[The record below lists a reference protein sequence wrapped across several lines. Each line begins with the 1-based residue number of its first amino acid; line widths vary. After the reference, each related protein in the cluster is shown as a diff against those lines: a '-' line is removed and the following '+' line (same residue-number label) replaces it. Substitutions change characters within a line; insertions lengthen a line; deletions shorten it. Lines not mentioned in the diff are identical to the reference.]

1 MVFGY
6 AHVVLPYIDVPGRP
20 ESGLTQSLAGGIL
33 RLVEDA
39 STDLNSPEPA
49 TTRSP
54 ATQQQRILDAAK
66 RLFLSQGY
74 NGSNLRD
81 IAREAQVS
89 MGGIYHHFAS
99 KEEIYKT
106 LLQSSDVAQDMFQ
119 ILRLFQ
125 APDFPENLATV
136 ADAIAR
142 TIRKH
147 KDSFKLFYIDV
158 LEFQGRHVKSVIQTF
173 RDRFIELSDLLLA
186 RRAGEL
192 SSVHPAI
199 LMRVMI
205 DVFVHT
211 RLEEVML
218 DQSLAEKL
226 GLSEEE
232 VTRQMAE
239 VILRG
244 ALKRPASP

>member
-1 MVFGY
+1 
-6 AHVVLPYIDVPGRP
+6 
-20 ESGLTQSLAGGIL
+20 
-33 RLVEDA
+33 VEDPSNA
-39 STDLNSPEPA
+39 SQTPQADLGPRPQ
-49 TTRSP
+49 P
-54 ATQQQRILDAAK
+54 QQQRILDAAK

-99 KEEIYKT
+99 KEEIYKS

-125 APDFPENLATV
+125 APDFPDNLAAV

-142 TIRKH
+142 TVRKH

-158 LEFQGRHVKSVIQTF
+158 LEFQGRHVKSVIQGF
-173 RDRFIELSDLLLA
+173 RERFVELSELLLA

-192 SSVHPAI
+192 ASVHPAI

-205 DVFVHT
+205 DVFIHT

-218 DQSLAEKL
+218 EQSLAERL

-232 VTRQMAE
+232 VMRQMAE

-244 ALKRPASP
+244 ALRRPAP

>member
-1 MVFGY
+1 M
-6 AHVVLPYIDVPGRP
+6 D
-20 ESGLTQSLAGGIL
+20 
-33 RLVEDA
+33 
-39 STDLNSPEPA
+39 DLQQQN
-49 TTRSP
+49 R
-54 ATQQQRILDAAK
+54 TQQQRILEAA
-66 RLFLSQGY
+66 RALFLSQGY

-81 IAREAQVS
+81 IAREAKVS
-89 MGGIYHHFAS
+89 MGGIYHHFSS

-106 LLQSSDVAQDMFQ
+106 LLQQSDVAQDMFQ

-125 APDFPENLATV
+125 APEFPENLSAVGEAVAKTV
-136 ADAIAR
+136 
-142 TIRKH
+142 RKH

-158 LEFQGRHVKSVIQTF
+158 LEFQGRHVKPLIQQF
-173 RDRFIELSDLLLA
+173 RDRFTELSEMLLA
-186 RRAGEL
+186 RRAKDL
-192 SSVHPAI
+192 SAIHPAI

-205 DVFVHT
+205 DVFIHT

-218 DQSLAEKL
+218 DQSLATRL

-244 ALKRPASP
+244 ALKRG